1 MRKALESA
9 QLALRT
15 VRMWLA
21 YVLFALKSRT
31 FLNTCRTMKAAYIHQ
46 PCPADGIIYGD
57 LPTPRPSS
65 TQCLVK
71 VGAVSVNPVD
81 TYVRS
86 GQVEMPLPSPFIV
99 GCDLAGTVIEVGQD
113 VTMFHPGDRVWG
125 TNQGLLGRQGTFA
138 EEIVVDASW
147 LYPTPPEV
155 KDEAAAALALV
166 GITAH
171 LGLVRDAQVRPG
183 ETVFVNGGSGGV
195 GSVVIQMAKVLG
207 ARVIAT
213 AGGQRK
219 AALCQELGADHV
231 IDYKAANVDAEL
243 KRIAPAGVNVWW
255 ETLREPDFDRT
266 IGALS
271 ARGRMVL
278 MAGRESRPPFP
289 VGPFYVKGCSIHG
302 FVMFLATPEEQRA
315 CAEDMNRWMRLGR
328 LKANID
334 RVMPLS
340 ETASAHRLQEENTLG
355 KAGTVAG
362 KIVLTP
368 EPS

>member
-1 MRKALESA
+1 
-9 QLALRT
+9 
-15 VRMWLA
+15 
-21 YVLFALKSRT
+21 
-31 FLNTCRTMKAAYIHQ
+31 
-46 PCPADGIIYGD
+46 
-57 LPTPRPSS
+57 
-65 TQCLVK
+65 
-71 VGAVSVNPVD
+71 
-81 TYVRS
+81 
-86 GQVEMPLPSPFIV
+86 
-99 GCDLAGTVIEVGQD
+99 VIDVGQD
-113 VTMFHPGDRVWG
+113 VTTFHPGDRVWG

-138 EEIVVDASW
+138 EEIVVDESW
-147 LYPTPPEV
+147 LYPTTPEV
-155 KDEAAAALALV
+155 KDEEAAALALV

-171 LGLVRDAQVRPG
+171 LGLVRDAQIQPG
-183 ETVFVNGGSGGV
+183 ETLFVNGGSGGV
-195 GSVVIQMAKVLG
+195 GSVVIQIAKILG

-219 AALCQELGADHV
+219 VALCHQLGADHA
-231 IDYKAANVDAEL
+231 IDYKAENVDAEL

-315 CAEDMNRWMRLGR
+315 CAEDLNRWMRVGK

-340 ETASAHRLQEENTLG
+340 ETATAHRLQEENTLG

-368 EPS
+368 AP